1 MGAFDFGPVEFYLV
15 SLAEERLADSL
26 TAAIDDLVADETIR
40 LLDLLVV
47 SRATDGTTATSTEI
61 DPAVLVAP
69 GLIGDEDVL
78 ELVDALEPG
87 RSGAIVALELTWARR
102 LAGALSASGGEVIR
116 VDRIPAPVVNAL
128 FEEFEEPDHED
139 AE

>member
-15 SLAEERLADSL
+15 SLAEERVAESL
-26 TAAIDDLVADETIR
+26 TAAIDDLVADGTIR

-47 SRATDGTTATSTEI
+47 SRAADGTTVTSTEI
-61 DPAVLVAP
+61 DAAALVSP

-78 ELVDALEPG
+78 ELIDTLEPG
-87 RSGAIVALELTWARR
+87 RSGAIVAFELTWARR
-102 LAGALSASGGEVIR
+102 LAGALAAAGGEVVR

-128 FEEFEEPDHED
+128 FDEFED